1 VPKGF
6 TTYFEQEV
14 IGKFHRTEGHLNLP
28 EPKDLDRGFA
38 IPNHIRSV
46 VIISIAGL
54 VPTAI
59 SLGAFLTRTK
69 VYGYIPS
76 EEPSVITSIL
86 PHPYHR
92 CGVVTLF
99 FMTNATAAWA
109 APLGLLGIPGVVF
122 LVSSPMFMT
131 LIILLI
137 LPLRWIPKLEKLAL
151 AYDMAVF
158 FVMQLLLICAVALEQ
173 RKAFMQ
179 RSMAHKL
186 LVRAA
191 AQQTQNSGSGSGALE
206 GSTEGSSTSLG
217 NQAALST
224 DRSTGTDC
232 PINPVTIDGISY

>member
-1 VPKGF
+1 
-6 TTYFEQEV
+6 
-14 IGKFHRTEGHLNLP
+14 
-28 EPKDLDRGFA
+28 
-38 IPNHIRSV
+38 
-46 VIISIAGL
+46 
-54 VPTAI
+54 
-59 SLGAFLTRTK
+59 
-69 VYGYIPS
+69 
-76 EEPSVITSIL
+76 
-86 PHPYHR
+86 
-92 CGVVTLF
+92 
-99 FMTNATAAWA
+99 
-109 APLGLLGIPGVVF
+109 
-122 LVSSPMFMT
+122 MFMT

-137 LPLRWIPKLEKLAL
+137 MPLRWVPKLEKLAL

-158 FVMQLLLICAVALEQ
+158 FVMQLLLVCAVALEQ

-179 RSMAHKL
+179 QSTAHKL